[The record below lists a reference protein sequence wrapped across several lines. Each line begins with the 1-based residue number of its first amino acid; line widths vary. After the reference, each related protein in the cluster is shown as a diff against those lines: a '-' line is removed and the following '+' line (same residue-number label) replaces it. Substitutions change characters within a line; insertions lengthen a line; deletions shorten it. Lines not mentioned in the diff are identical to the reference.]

1 MAADAPALA
10 RAGGLGLTV
19 VFISHLGCAGY
30 VAGFTAEGK
39 AIHEIHLHPPRHR
52 AAHCR
57 RSVFHAAGR
66 PLPSFFPGHEAGV
79 MRLHVKHGIVA
90 GAAGAVLLMAGWF
103 MGRR

>member
-1 MAADAPALA
+1 MKFICTLLGIAL
-10 RAGGLGLTV
+10 L
-19 VFISHLGCAGY
+19 I
-30 VAGFTAEGK
+30 VAGVYFMLPAD
-39 AIHEIHLHPPRHR
+39 
-52 AAHCR
+52 
-57 RSVFHAAGR
+57 